1 MRGNGQS
8 RAGSC
13 RAVLVASLAA
23 LIIARPPAASAQT
36 TFPRFEVF
44 GGYSYLPADGNDFP
58 RTASSGFQASVA
70 ANINPWFGIVGDVG
84 GQYSRS
90 SDLGFNFRGVT
101 AKTSVYEFLA
111 GPRFTL
117 RGKVSPFV
125 HGLVGTAT
133 GHTNLGGFSDSGF
146 TFDVGGG
153 VDAAINRRLAARVQ
167 IDGLGSFVD
176 ILEGNLRAGV
186 GLVVRLGR

>member
-1 MRGNGQS
+1 MLGNAQS
-8 RAGSC
+8 RARNC
-13 RAVLVASLAA
+13 KAVLVASLVA
-23 LIIARPPAASAQT
+23 LIIARAASAQT

-70 ANINPWFGIVGDVG
+70 ANINSWFGVVGDVG

-90 SDLGFNFRGVT
+90 SNLGFNFRGVT

-125 HGLVGTAT
+125 HGLVGTAA
-133 GHTNLGGFSDSGF
+133 GHTNLGGFSDRGL
-146 TFDVGGG
+146 TFDAGGG

-167 IDGLGSFVD
+167 IDGLGSFAD
-176 ILEGNLRAGV
+176 ILESNLRVGV
-186 GLVVRLGR
+186 GLVVGLGR